1 MFGIGGFELLVILV
15 IAILFVKPEDLP
27 GLIRGVRGFWQKC
40 MQLYYELMDQ
50 FEFLDKKR

>member
-15 IAILFVKPEDLP
+15 IAILFVKTEDLP
-27 GLIRGVRGFWQKC
+27 GLIRGVRGVWQKC
-40 MQLYYELMDQ
+40 MQLYYELVDQ